1 MQVNISICALL
12 GEEDVVQLLTLDIV
26 TLYAGRDGTFNVN
39 SSPTMHTMTKLG
51 GIL

>member
-26 TLYAGRDGTFNVN
+26 TLYAGRDGTFNGN
-39 SSPTMHTMTKLG
+39 SSP
-51 GIL
+51 